1 MPVQSESTAKV
12 TATPLGDLT
21 VATGKTVIVD
31 PVIAK
36 IAGIAAR
43 EVPGVFALGG
53 GAARIVGAVR
63 GALGN
68 TDLSQGV
75 KVEVGETQVAADV
88 TIVVEYPLPLM
99 GVAEAVRAAVA
110 AAITDLKTAFDAAQ
124 SDPDVAAFGAVGAAG
139 VPQPSIPA
147 MGQVWSDWGATQAA
161 LIAGSA
167 GDPTAAW
174 QKMADSIAAKIKG

>member
-1 MPVQSESTAKV
+1 MPAKSEVTSTV
-12 TATPLGDLT
+12 TTTPLGATT

-53 GAARIVGAVR
+53 GAARVVGAIR
-63 GALGN
+63 DAMGN

-75 KVEVGETQVAADV
+75 KVEVGETEVAADV

-99 GVAEAVRAAVA
+99 EVADQVRAAVA
-110 AAITDLKTAFDAAQ
+110 AAITDLIGMQVAEINVTVT
-124 SDPDVAAFGAVGAAG
+124 DVH
-139 VPQPSIPA
+139 IP
-147 MGQVWSDWGATQAA
+147 
-161 LIAGSA
+161 
-167 GDPTAAW
+167 GDDTEVVVEESRVA
-174 QKMADSIAAKIKG
+174 

>member
-1 MPVQSESTAKV
+1 MPAKSEVTSTV
-12 TATPLGDLT
+12 TTTPLGATT

-53 GAARIVGAVR
+53 GAARMVGAIR
-63 GALGN
+63 DAMGN

-75 KVEVGETQVAADV
+75 KVEVGETEVAADV

-99 GVAEAVRAAVA
+99 EVADQVRAAVA
-110 AAITDLKTAFDAAQ
+110 AAITDLIGMQVAEINVTVT
-124 SDPDVAAFGAVGAAG
+124 DVH
-139 VPQPSIPA
+139 IP
-147 MGQVWSDWGATQAA
+147 
-161 LIAGSA
+161 
-167 GDPTAAW
+167 GDDTEVVVEESRVA
-174 QKMADSIAAKIKG
+174 

>member
-1 MPVQSESTAKV
+1 MAVQSTSTAKTIV
-12 TATPLGDLT
+12 TPGNEVT
-21 VATGKTVIVD
+21 VASGKTVIVD

-36 IAGIAAR
+36 IAGMAAR

-88 TIVVEYPLPLM
+88 TIVVEYPLPLT
-99 GVAEAVRAAVA
+99 GVADAVRAAVA
-110 AAITDLKTAFDAAQ
+110 SAITDLVGMQVAEINVTVT
-124 SDPDVAAFGAVGAAG
+124 DVH
-139 VPQPSIPA
+139 IP
-147 MGQVWSDWGATQAA
+147 
-161 LIAGSA
+161 
-167 GDPTAAW
+167 GDDDDDTVEPAESRVA
-174 QKMADSIAAKIKG
+174 

>member
-1 MPVQSESTAKV
+1 MAVQSESTAKV
-12 TATPLGDLT
+12 TATPLGALT

-53 GAARIVGAVR
+53 GAARIVGAIR
-63 GALGN
+63 GAVGN

-110 AAITDLKTAFDAAQ
+110 SAITDLVGMEVAEINVTVTDVHIPGDDDAEPETTE
-124 SDPDVAAFGAVGAAG
+124 SRVA
-139 VPQPSIPA
+139 
-147 MGQVWSDWGATQAA
+147 
-161 LIAGSA
+161 
-167 GDPTAAW
+167 
-174 QKMADSIAAKIKG
+174 